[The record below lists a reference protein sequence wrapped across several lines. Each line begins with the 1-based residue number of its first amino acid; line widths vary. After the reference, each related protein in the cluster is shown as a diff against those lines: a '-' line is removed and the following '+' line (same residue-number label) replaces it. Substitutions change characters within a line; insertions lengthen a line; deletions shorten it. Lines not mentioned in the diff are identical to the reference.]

1 MTAERAPRNGAGLA
15 VVLTSIAAVASLH
28 ADDPN
33 PGRNRVAEAE
43 NLPVAWDVDSGEGVL
58 WSAELGTVT
67 YGGPTIAGDLV
78 VVGTN
83 NERPRDAAVAG
94 DRGVLMAF
102 DRRDGSFRWQI
113 THEKLRTGEAND
125 WPLQGVCSTPSFD
138 GEHLL
143 YVSNRGE
150 LVTADLAGN
159 TTWSLDMLAE
169 WGVFPKHMAASTP
182 LVAGNLVFASTSNG
196 VTDDGRVPAA
206 AAPSFIAV
214 DRATGRPV
222 WRDGSPGAG
231 LIDGQWGSP
240 AHGLAAGRE
249 QVIFPGGD
257 GWVYAFEPATGQPLW
272 RFDGNSA
279 LNEDEAERPASRHA
293 FVATPVLAEGA
304 VYIAVGRDPEVSLRP
319 GVLWAI
325 DAGGSGDVTGSG
337 ALWRFEDPDF
347 GRAIA
352 TVAVAGGVV
361 YAADLNGFLF
371 AIDAGAGEKL
381 WVYDALAPLWSSL
394 LVADGK
400 VYAADTEGDVAVLQS
415 GRVLEVLAENVM
427 PQAVYGSPATD
438 GAVLY
443 LATSDTLYAL
453 GASKPDSAGGDGP

>member
-1 MTAERAPRNGAGLA
+1 MVGLA
-15 VVLTSIAAVASLH
+15 PPLVLLFLGGPLR

-43 NLPVAWDVDSGEGVL
+43 NLPISWDVASGEGVL
-58 WSAELGTVT
+58 WSAELGTIA

-83 NERPRDAAVAG
+83 NERPRAPEAAG

-102 DRRDGSFRWQI
+102 DRTSGGFRWQI
-113 THEKLRTGEAND
+113 THEKLETGEAND
-125 WPLQGVCSTPSFD
+125 WPLQGVCSTPAFD
-138 GEHLL
+138 GERLY
-143 YVSNRGE
+143 YVSNRGQ
-150 LVTADLAGN
+150 LAAVDLAGDAA
-159 TTWSLDMLAE
+159 WSLDMLAE

-182 LVAGNLVFASTSNG
+182 LAVGELVFASTSNG
-196 VTDDGRVPAA
+196 LTDDGRVPAPD
-206 AAPSFIAV
+206 APSFVAV
-214 DRATGRPV
+214 GRSNGRPV
-222 WRDGSPGAG
+222 WSDASPGAG

-240 AHGLAAGRE
+240 AHGRAGGRK

-257 GWVYAFEPATGQPLW
+257 GWLYAFDPATGRGLW

-279 LNEDEAERPASRHA
+279 TAADDATSTARAASRHA
-293 FVATPVLAEGA
+293 FVATPVLHENT

-325 DAGGSGDVTGSG
+325 DAGGSGDITASG
-337 ALWRFEDPDF
+337 VRWRFEDPDF

-352 TVAVAGGVV
+352 TVAVAGGVIYV
-361 YAADLNGFLF
+361 ADLNGFLF
-371 AIDAGAGEKL
+371 ALDADTGEKL
-381 WVYDALAPLWSSL
+381 WAYDALAPFWSSP

-400 VYAADTEGDVAVLQS
+400 VYAADTEGDVAVLRS
-415 GRVLEVLAENVM
+415 GRTLDVLAENVM
-427 PQAVYGSPATD
+427 PQAVYTSPVVEGS
-438 GAVLY
+438 VLY

-453 GASKPDSAGGDGP
+453 GTL